1 MKDKKDLKDIAEVI
15 AGYSF
20 RTALRSKE
28 NASCFALQAKNIL
41 ENSTVDEE
49 NLDGI
54 DFENYRS
61 RAIVKNGDVV
71 ISSRGSFRA
80 GSVNLENENTKE
92 IIASSSVY
100 ILRLKKEI
108 ILSKYLAIYLNSIE
122 GQKKLNERATG
133 AAIKSI
139 RRNDLEN
146 MSIVLPS
153 IETQNKII
161 EIYNTDKELQKS
173 LNKKINLVKDINEI
187 AINKLLNK

>member
-1 MKDKKDLKDIAEVI
+1 MKDKKDLEDIAEVI

-61 RAIVKNGDVV
+61 KAIVKKGDVV

-80 GSVNLENENTKE
+80 GSVSLELKNIVAT
-92 IIASSSVY
+92 SSVY
-100 ILRLKKEI
+100 ILKIKNENVLPE
-108 ILSKYLAIYLNSIE
+108 YLAIYLNSIE

-133 AAIKSI
+133 AVIKSI

>member
-1 MKDKKDLKDIAEVI
+1 METIKDLKDIAEVI

-20 RTALRSKE
+20 RTALHNKA
-28 NASCFALQAKNIL
+28 NASSFVLQAKNIL
-41 ENSTVDEE
+41 DDSMVDMD

-80 GSVNLENENTKE
+80 GSVKLENENTKE

-146 MSIVLPS
+146 MSIALPN

-161 EIYNTDKELQKS
+161 EIYNTDKELQKVLS
-173 LNKKINLVKDINEI
+173 KKINLVKDINEI